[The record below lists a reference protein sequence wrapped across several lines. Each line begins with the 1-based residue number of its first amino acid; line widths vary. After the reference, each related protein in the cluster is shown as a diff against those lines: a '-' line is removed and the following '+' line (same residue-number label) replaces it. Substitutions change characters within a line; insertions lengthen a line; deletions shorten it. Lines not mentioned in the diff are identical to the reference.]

1 MDDVAES
8 DLRVRGA
15 TPNDWTTVRAI
26 VEGSMLELR
35 EGACPRRSTLVA
47 TVEGRIV
54 GALVLDGNEIGAVAV
69 RPNRRDQGIG
79 SALVEAAASRRP
91 RLEAR
96 FDPSLRP
103 FYESL
108 GFRIEAGRG
117 VDGDDRGS
125 AGEARGG
132 SGDDVSAGDDVGN
145 PGGGDGERPLWG
157 VWERGSGP
165 GS

>member
-15 TPNDWTTVRAI
+15 TPNEWTTVRAI

-35 EGACPRRSTLVA
+35 EGACRRRSTLVA

-108 GFRIEAGRG
+108 EFRIEAGRD
-117 VDGDDRGS
+117 VDGYDRGS
-125 AGEARGG
+125 AGEARDG
-132 SGDDVSAGDDVGN
+132 SDDDGNADDDEYA
-145 PGGGDGERPLWG
+145 GGGDGERPLWG
-157 VWERGSGP
+157 VWERGSV
-165 GS
+165 SES